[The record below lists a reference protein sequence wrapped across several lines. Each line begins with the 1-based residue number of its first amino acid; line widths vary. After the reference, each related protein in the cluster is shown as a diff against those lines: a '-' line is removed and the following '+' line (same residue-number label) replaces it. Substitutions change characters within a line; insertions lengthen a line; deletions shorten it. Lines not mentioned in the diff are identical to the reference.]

1 LFELL
6 FAGGFAG
13 AVLLHGRLF
22 AADELLSNQCCG
34 AACCC
39 AWVAALLASAA
50 VLLLTRLA
58 KTSLPCD
65 WSAADLAGLGGAF
78 CKDKAVAISDVT
90 LCTEASC
97 GTVWLASNQ
106 QGAGQS

>member
-13 AVLLHGRLF
+13 AVLFHELLF
-22 AADELLSNQCCG
+22 AADELLSGQFCE

-50 VLLLTRLA
+50 VLLLMRLA
-58 KTSLPCD
+58 KTSLPGN

-78 CKDKAVAISDVT
+78 
-90 LCTEASC
+90 
-97 GTVWLASNQ
+97 
-106 QGAGQS
+106 